1 MKETPYTEADVPC
14 LKSVNLYL

>member
-1 MKETPYTEADVPC
+1 MKETPYTEADAPC